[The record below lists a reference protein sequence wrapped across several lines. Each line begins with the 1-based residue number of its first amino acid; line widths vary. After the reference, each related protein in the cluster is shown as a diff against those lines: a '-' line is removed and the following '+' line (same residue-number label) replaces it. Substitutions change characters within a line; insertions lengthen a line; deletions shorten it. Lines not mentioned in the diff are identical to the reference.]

1 MISRLKQFTALLC
14 VTSMMSLGC
23 YNTYQVPKAE
33 FERLQQAETSDQ
45 TVVVRSKTGDG
56 VEVTKDTR
64 IFVRSDGGRRYQVTP
79 FNFKMTE
86 TQLVASDRDQL
97 LSLGEL
103 KSYEVDHISVLATTS
118 LIVAGAGAVGGLI
131 FALIATSGD
140 KKFGE

>member
-1 MISRLKQFTALLC
+1 MISRFKQFTACLC
-14 VTSMMSLGC
+14 VLSMTSLGC
-23 YNTYQVPKAE
+23 YSTYQIPKAE

-45 TVVVRSKTGDG
+45 SVVVRSKDGDG

-64 IFVRSDGGRRYQVTP
+64 VFVRSDGGRRYQVTP
-79 FNFKMTE
+79 FNFTMTE

-140 KKFGE
+140 KKFGD

>member
-1 MISRLKQFTALLC
+1 MISRLKQLTAC
-14 VTSMMSLGC
+14 VCVMSMMSLGC
-23 YNTYQVPKAE
+23 YSTYQVPKAE

-45 TVVVRSKTGDG
+45 AVVVRSNTGEG

-103 KSYEVDHISVLATTS
+103 RSYEVDHISVVATTS

>member
-1 MISRLKQFTALLC
+1 MFSVAKRVIALLC
-14 VTSMMSLGC
+14 VCSMASLGC

-33 FERLQQAETSDQ
+33 FERLQQADTSDKS
-45 TVVVRSKTGDG
+45 VVVRSDSGEG

-64 IFVRSDGGRRYQVTP
+64 IFVRSDGGRRYQITP
-79 FNFKMTE
+79 FNFTMTE

-103 KSYEVDHISVLATTS
+103 KAYEVDHISVVATTS